1 MAGPRHPARPA
12 ELVTMDPTAENPAGG
27 RRRRR
32 AKEEAHV
39 RDVLLALGGSIP
51 ELDEPN
57 DGSAQE
63 ASLDS
68 RIDAYTR
75 LARNRRAPEPAAIPP
90 PTEAAAP
97 ALPAVEPAPAPVE
110 APGPVLPAPV
120 PIAAEAAPAPPPPIP
135 IPAEAAPAPPPPAP
149 IRIEPAPKPARA
161 RRRPRPMRRRPRFGI
176 GVAVRRAALAVVGV
190 AIGLAHFFVH
200 AVKLLAGALV
210 RAARSVA
217 SKLTHVVRMG
227 AGLVLHG
234 ARRLGAALAGARA
247 ALKRPEPP
255 PEQEHVS
262 LGVSA
267 RVKEWSD
274 LDDTPYVAD
283 EEVAPAEAGLAL
295 FEAPLPERRSSRS
308 WTPGGGS
315 ALLSVLAVVLAGA
328 AFTFVLTHRGHGG
341 LEAQTQP
348 VTTSSE
354 PPQPVPQRTAYS
366 DPRGY
371 AAAMTRFALRSGR
384 TAIDGTPVCVQGST
398 YDRWTCRARGRPAF
412 GAYAGRWLMFRCS
425 PHSTPQPG
433 GQPAVMINCRPDN
446 PPPLT
451 A

>member
-1 MAGPRHPARPA
+1 MA
-12 ELVTMDPTAENPAGG
+12 PTADNPPGG
-27 RRRRR
+27 RRGRR
-32 AKEEAHV
+32 AKDEAHV
-39 RDVLLALGGSIP
+39 RDVLLALGGSTQ

-57 DGSAQE
+57 DGSPHE

-75 LARNRRAPEPAAIPP
+75 LARNRRAPEAAPIRPAPA
-90 PTEAAAP
+90 AAAP
-97 ALPAVEPAPAPVE
+97 ALAAAEPAPAAK
-110 APGPVLPAPV
+110 APAPPLPATI
-120 PIAAEAAPAPPPPIP
+120 PIAAEAAPAPPPRTPIP
-135 IPAEAAPAPPPPAP
+135 IEAAPPPTPV
-149 IRIEPAPKPARA
+149 RIEPAAPRPARA
-161 RRRPRPMRRRPRFGI
+161 RRRPRPVRRRPRLGLV
-176 GVAVRRAALAVVGV
+176 VAVRRAALAAVGV
-190 AIGLAHFFVH
+190 ALGLAHFFVH
-200 AVKLLAGALV
+200 AFKLVARALL
-210 RAARSVA
+210 RAARSGA
-217 SKLTHVVRMG
+217 SKLTHAVSVG
-227 AGLVLHG
+227 ARLVLHA

-247 ALKRPEPP
+247 ALKRPERSLV
-255 PEQEHVS
+255 QEHVS

-274 LDDTPYVAD
+274 HDDTAVLAD
-283 EEVAPAEAGLAL
+283 EEVPAAEAALAL
-295 FEAPLPERRSSRS
+295 FEAPPPEQRSSRN
-308 WTPGGGS
+308 WTPGAGS

-341 LEAQTQP
+341 GEAQTQP
-348 VTTSSE
+348 VTTTPE
-354 PPQPVPQRTAYS
+354 LPQPVPQRTAYS

-371 AAAMTRFALRSGR
+371 AAAMTRFALTSGR

-398 YDRWTCRARGRPAF
+398 YDHWTCRARGRPEI
-412 GAYAGRWLMFRCS
+412 GAYAGRLLTFRCS

>member
-135 IPAEAAPAPPPPAP
+135 AEAAPASPPPAP

-161 RRRPRPMRRRPRFGI
+161 RRRPRPMRRSPRFGI

-217 SKLTHVVRMG
+217 SKLT
-227 AGLVLHG
+227 
-234 ARRLGAALAGARA
+234 
-247 ALKRPEPP
+247 
-255 PEQEHVS
+255 
-262 LGVSA
+262 
-267 RVKEWSD
+267 
-274 LDDTPYVAD
+274 
-283 EEVAPAEAGLAL
+283 
-295 FEAPLPERRSSRS
+295 
-308 WTPGGGS
+308 
-315 ALLSVLAVVLAGA
+315 
-328 AFTFVLTHRGHGG
+328 
-341 LEAQTQP
+341 
-348 VTTSSE
+348 
-354 PPQPVPQRTAYS
+354 
-366 DPRGY
+366 
-371 AAAMTRFALRSGR
+371 
-384 TAIDGTPVCVQGST
+384 
-398 YDRWTCRARGRPAF
+398 
-412 GAYAGRWLMFRCS
+412 
-425 PHSTPQPG
+425 
-433 GQPAVMINCRPDN
+433 
-446 PPPLT
+446 
-451 A
+451 

>member
-1 MAGPRHPARPA
+1 
-12 ELVTMDPTAENPAGG
+12 MDPTADNPAGG

-32 AKEEAHV
+32 AKDEAHV
-39 RDVLLALGGSIP
+39 RDVLLALGGSTQ

-57 DGSAQE
+57 DGSAQD

-90 PTEAAAP
+90 APAAAAA
-97 ALPAVEPAPAPVE
+97 ALAAAEPAPAPAE
-110 APGPVLPAPV
+110 APAPPLPAPI
-120 PIAAEAAPAPPPPIP
+120 PIAAEAAPAAPPPIP
-135 IPAEAAPAPPPPAP
+135 IPVEAAPAPPPPSPIPVETTPAPPAPTP

-161 RRRPRPMRRRPRFGI
+161 RRRPRPVRRRPRLEI

-190 AIGLAHFFVH
+190 ALGLAHFFVH
-200 AVKLLAGALV
+200 AVKLVARALL

-217 SKLTHVVRMG
+217 SKLTQVVRVG
-227 AGLVLHG
+227 ARLVLHA

-247 ALKRPEPP
+247 ALKRPERP
-255 PEQEHVS
+255 PEEEHVS

-274 LDDTPYVAD
+274 HDDTAVLAD
-283 EEVAPAEAGLAL
+283 EEVPAAEAGVAL
-295 FEAPLPERRSSRS
+295 FDASPPEQRSSRS
-308 WTPGGGS
+308 WTPGAGS
-315 ALLSVLAVVLAGA
+315 ALLSVLALVLAGA
-328 AFTFVLTHRGHGG
+328 AFTLVLTLRGHGG
-341 LEAQTQP
+341 REAQTQP
-348 VTTSSE
+348 VTTTSE

-371 AAAMTRFALRSGR
+371 AAAMTRFALTSGH

-398 YDRWTCRARGRPAF
+398 YDRWTCRARGRPEI
-412 GAYAGRWLMFRCS
+412 GAYAGRWLTFRCS